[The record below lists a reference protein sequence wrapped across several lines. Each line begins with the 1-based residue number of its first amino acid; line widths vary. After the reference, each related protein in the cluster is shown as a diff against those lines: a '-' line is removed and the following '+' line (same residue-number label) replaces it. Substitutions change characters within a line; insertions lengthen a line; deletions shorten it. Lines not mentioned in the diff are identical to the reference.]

1 MIHPVNAIDMNIAII
16 GAGISGCSC
25 AHQLTQAG
33 HQVTVVEKGRGVGG
47 RMATR
52 RMDGARIDHGAQ
64 FFTARDIR
72 LQALNKQWCKEK
84 RAIEWY
90 DQVPGRTDIPTDMR
104 YRGKT
109 GMTGP
114 AKSLTQRS
122 KLALNFFVE
131 KIERTKGWKILEREG
146 EGRVLEAD
154 HLVITMPSQ
163 QMLELFDRSRVKL
176 GAESM
181 GRLEAIRHTRC
192 LAILGILDRPSRL
205 IHPGAV
211 THPAKNIDWLSDNQ
225 VKGISQKP
233 AITLHTSTDLSQI
246 NWDVP
251 AAEWAP
257 ELLASV
263 EDQLGARV
271 LSWVPHRWGF
281 AKPLVTFGASH
292 LHLPELGLTLAGDG
306 FGGERVERAS
316 ISGLEAAEAI
326 LETTF

>member
-1 MIHPVNAIDMNIAII
+1 
-16 GAGISGCSC
+16 
-25 AHQLTQAG
+25 
-33 HQVTVVEKGRGVGG
+33 
-47 RMATR
+47 
-52 RMDGARIDHGAQ
+52 
-64 FFTARDIR
+64 
-72 LQALNKQWCKEK
+72 
-84 RAIEWY
+84 
-90 DQVPGRTDIPTDMR
+90 
-104 YRGKT
+104 GKK

-114 AKSLTQRS
+114 AKSLTQGCS
-122 KLALNFFVE
+122 LALNFFVE
-131 KIERTKGWKILEREG
+131 KIERTKRWKVLEREG
-146 EGRVLEAD
+146 EGRALEAD
-154 HLVITMPSQ
+154 HLVITMPSV
-163 QMLELFDRSRVKL
+163 QMLELFDRSSVNL
-176 GAESM
+176 GNEPM
-181 GRLEAIRHTRC
+181 NRLEAIRYTQC

-233 AITLHTSTDLSQI
+233 AITLHTSAKLSQT

-251 AAEWAP
+251 AEEWAP

-263 EDQLGARV
+263 EDQMGARV

-292 LHLPELGLTLAGDG
+292 LHVPELGLTLAGDG

-326 LETTF
+326 LGTIF

>member
-1 MIHPVNAIDMNIAII
+1 MNIAII

-114 AKSLTQRS
+114 AKSLTQR
-122 KLALNFFVE
+122 
-131 KIERTKGWKILEREG
+131 
-146 EGRVLEAD
+146 
-154 HLVITMPSQ
+154 
-163 QMLELFDRSRVKL
+163 
-176 GAESM
+176 
-181 GRLEAIRHTRC
+181 
-192 LAILGILDRPSRL
+192 
-205 IHPGAV
+205 
-211 THPAKNIDWLSDNQ
+211 
-225 VKGISQKP
+225 
-233 AITLHTSTDLSQI
+233 
-246 NWDVP
+246 
-251 AAEWAP
+251 
-257 ELLASV
+257 
-263 EDQLGARV
+263 
-271 LSWVPHRWGF
+271 
-281 AKPLVTFGASH
+281 
-292 LHLPELGLTLAGDG
+292 
-306 FGGERVERAS
+306 
-316 ISGLEAAEAI
+316 
-326 LETTF
+326 

>member
-1 MIHPVNAIDMNIAII
+1 MCTMRIIVI

-25 AHQLTQAG
+25 AHKLSHAG

-64 FFTARDIR
+64 FYTARDIR
-72 LQALNKQWCKEK
+72 LQALNKQWCKEE
-84 RAIEWY
+84 RVVEWY

-114 AKSLTQRS
+114 AKSLTQGCS
-122 KLALNFFVE
+122 LALNFFVE
-131 KIERTKGWKILEREG
+131 KIERTKRWKVLEREG
-146 EGRVLEAD
+146 EGRALEAD
-154 HLVITMPSQ
+154 HLVITMPSV
-163 QMLELFDRSRVKL
+163 QMLELFDRSSVNL
-176 GAESM
+176 GNEPM
-181 GRLEAIRHTRC
+181 NRLEAIRYTQC
-192 LAILGILDRPSRL
+192 IAILGILDRPSRL

-225 VKGISQKP
+225 VKGISQRP
-233 AITLHTSTDLSQI
+233 AITLHTSAKLSQT

-251 AAEWAP
+251 AEEWAP

-263 EDQLGARV
+263 EDQLGARI

-281 AKPLVTFGASH
+281 AKPLVTFGSSH
-292 LHLPELGLTLAGDG
+292 LYLPEFGLTLAGDG

-316 ISGLEAAEAI
+316 ISGLEAADAI
-326 LETTF
+326 LGKSF

>member
-1 MIHPVNAIDMNIAII
+1 MNVLVI

-25 AHQLTQAG
+25 ANLLAKAG
-33 HQVTVVEKGRGVGG
+33 HQVTLVEKGRGVGG

-64 FFTARDIR
+64 FYTARDIR
-72 LQALNKQWCKEK
+72 LQSLNKQWCKEK

-104 YRGKT
+104 FRGIT

-114 AKSLTQRS
+114 AKSLAQRS
-122 KLALNFFVE
+122 RLALNFFVE
-131 KIERTKGWKILEREG
+131 KIEKTKGWKILEREG
-146 EGRVLEAD
+146 ERRALEAD
-154 HLVITMPSQ
+154 HLVITMPSR
-163 QMLELFDRSRVKL
+163 QMLELFGRSRLNL
-176 GAESM
+176 GGETM
-181 GRLEAIRHTRC
+181 NRLETIRHTSC

-225 VKGISQKP
+225 VKGISKRP
-233 AITLHTSTDLSQI
+233 AITLHTSADFSQT
-246 NWDVP
+246 NWGVT
-251 AAEWAP
+251 AEEWAP

-271 LSWVPHRWGF
+271 LSWVCHRWGF
-281 AKPLVTFGASH
+281 AKPLATFGASH
-292 LHLPELGLTLAGDG
+292 LHLPEFGLTLAGDG
-306 FGGERVERAS
+306 FGGERVEGAS

-326 LETTF
+326 LGTSF

>member
-1 MIHPVNAIDMNIAII
+1 LKLQVNPIKMNFAVI

-25 AHQLTQAG
+25 AHQLFEAG

-64 FFTARDIR
+64 FYTARDVR
-72 LQALNKQWCKEK
+72 LQALNEQWCREK

-90 DQVPGRTDIPTDMR
+90 DQVPGRSDIPTDMR

-114 AKSLTQRS
+114 AKSLTQGC

-146 EGRVLEAD
+146 GGRVLEVD
-154 HLVITMPSQ
+154 HLVITMPSL
-163 QMLELFDRSRVKL
+163 QMLELFDRSGVEL
-176 GAESM
+176 GAASM
-181 GRLEAIRHTRC
+181 DRLKSIRHTRC
-192 LAILGILDRPSRL
+192 LAILGILDRPSKL

-225 VKGISQKP
+225 VKGISQRP
-233 AITLHTSTDLSQI
+233 AITLHTSAELSQT
-246 NWDVP
+246 NWEVP
-251 AAEWAP
+251 AEEWAP

-263 EDQLGARV
+263 EDQLGARL
-271 LSWVPHRWGF
+271 LSWVSHRWGF

-316 ISGLEAAEAI
+316 LSGLEAAGAI
-326 LETTF
+326 LGTIF

>member
-1 MIHPVNAIDMNIAII
+1 
-16 GAGISGCSC
+16 
-25 AHQLTQAG
+25 
-33 HQVTVVEKGRGVGG
+33 
-47 RMATR
+47 
-52 RMDGARIDHGAQ
+52 
-64 FFTARDIR
+64 
-72 LQALNKQWCKEK
+72 
-84 RAIEWY
+84 
-90 DQVPGRTDIPTDMR
+90 
-104 YRGKT
+104 
-109 GMTGP
+109 
-114 AKSLTQRS
+114 
-122 KLALNFFVE
+122 
-131 KIERTKGWKILEREG
+131 
-146 EGRVLEAD
+146 
-154 HLVITMPSQ
+154 
-163 QMLELFDRSRVKL
+163 MLELFDRSRVEL

-181 GRLEAIRHTRC
+181 GRLEAIRHTQC

-205 IHPGAV
+205 IYPGAV

-233 AITLHTSTDLSQI
+233 AITLHTSADLSQI

-251 AAEWAP
+251 AEEWAP

-326 LETTF
+326 LGTIF